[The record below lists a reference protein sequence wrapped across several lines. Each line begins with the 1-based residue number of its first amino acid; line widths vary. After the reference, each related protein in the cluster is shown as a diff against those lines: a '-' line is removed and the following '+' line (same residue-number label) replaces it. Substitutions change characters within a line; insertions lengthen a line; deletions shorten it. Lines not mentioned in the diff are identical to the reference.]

1 VLTGNGGL
9 YLPLELRRGAD
20 GVMTG
25 FAFPEMLVRVCEM
38 FAADDGKGAEDLFD
52 AYLPLVRYEQQAGI
66 GLAIRKEILRRRG
79 VLNSAATRAPGLSID
94 ADDMQ
99 GTRHTAGPARPPAG
113 GDRRDGPVQIGN
125 DLKRIPVEWK
135 MR

>member
-1 VLTGNGGL
+1 MLTGNGGL

-66 GLAIRKEILRRRG
+66 GLAMIRFGSNPRSRAHR
-79 VLNSAATRAPGLSID
+79 ATSSRASC
-94 ADDMQ
+94 A
-99 GTRHTAGPARPPAG
+99 PPTIA
-113 GDRRDGPVQIGN
+113 PT
-125 DLKRIPVEWK
+125 
-135 MR
+135 